1 MYYEGVLFEQDYKKA
16 AEIYSKLSYALDM
29 NRCYRFYLMCRDGI
43 GMEKNAEKAE
53 IFLRRAAIKGHREA
67 RRALG
72 MKP

>member
-1 MYYEGVLFEQDYKKA
+1 
-16 AEIYSKLSYALDM
+16 
-29 NRCYRFYLMCRDGI
+29 MCRDGI